1 MKEITEEIKTELK
14 KMIYEFFADECETDI
29 NELNPQT
36 NVIDELDGDSLMVI
50 ELIETVKKK
59 YDLDLKLQTV
69 GKFLL
74 KKPAETLEEIV
85 NLFYMIYQYEDDII
99 NEA

>member
-1 MKEITEEIKTELK
+1 
-14 KMIYEFFADECETDI
+14 
-29 NELNPQT
+29 
-36 NVIDELDGDSLMVI
+36 MVI